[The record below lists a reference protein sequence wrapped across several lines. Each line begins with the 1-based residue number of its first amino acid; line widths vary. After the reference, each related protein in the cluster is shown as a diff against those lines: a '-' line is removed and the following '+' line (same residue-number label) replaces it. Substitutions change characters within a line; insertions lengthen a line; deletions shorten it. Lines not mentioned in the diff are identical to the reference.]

1 MLVVPTL
8 RSLALPTYASPLVDD
23 DIERMREP
31 LGPSAPLVACIWSQ
45 KTELTSIIS
54 DPQSNR
60 CKDFMMSKLLFASA
74 LSLVTLSLGACTDTT
89 ATTDA
94 GRNPSTGGALG
105 SGGRSNAGGAMGTG
119 ASVDSGGTRAAGGVL
134 GSGGQAG
141 GAQASGGAVASGGTG
156 VATSG
161 GTTARGGS
169 ASGGAVASGGT
180 TARGGSASGGAVASG
195 GVASGGTTAR
205 GGSASGGVVAS
216 GGTTAIGG
224 ATGQLTPQ
232 DAAKLMAPGWNL
244 GNSFDAT
251 PNETSWGNPT
261 PTQTLINAV
270 HAAGFK
276 MLRLPVTWTN
286 HIGSAPSYTI
296 DSAWMSKVKQT
307 AQWAIDAGMYVFL
320 NTHHEADGNGGWVTF
335 PSTSDAQ
342 GVATEVTAV
351 WSQIATTFKAFDARL
366 MFECF
371 NEPNEAGGG
380 NTTQAQTDLN
390 LYLETCFKAIRDT
403 GGANA
408 TRIVMIQPV
417 GASPIQSG
425 IQAMQKVSFIN
436 DPNLVI
442 SLHTYYP
449 TNFGLSTTPY
459 AWGSDSDYT
468 SMENSISQ
476 QIRVWLPTQVI
487 FIGEWGSMAAQ
498 SISNRAAHALAYA
511 QDTTT
516 AAIVP
521 IWWDNGGSGSE
532 SFALFDRNT
541 GAVTQPS
548 IVSGLMTGVKN
559 GLAAPNSW
567 AKAGNP

>member
-1 MLVVPTL
+1 MT
-8 RSLALPTYASPLVDD
+8 
-23 DIERMREP
+23 
-31 LGPSAPLVACIWSQ
+31 
-45 KTELTSIIS
+45 
-54 DPQSNR
+54 
-60 CKDFMMSKLLFASA
+60 SKLLFASA
-74 LSLVTLSLGACTDTT
+74 LSLITLSLGACTGTV

-94 GRNPSTGGALG
+94 GGNPSTGGAPG
-105 SGGRSNAGGAMGTG
+105 SGGRSNAGGASGTG
-119 ASVDSGGTRAAGGVL
+119 TSVDAGGTRATGGVL

-156 VATSG
+156 VAASG
-161 GTTARGGS
+161 GTTARGSS
-169 ASGGAVASGGT
+169 ASGGTIASGGVASGGT
-180 TARGGSASGGAVASG
+180 RAIGGSASGGAVASG
-195 GVASGGTTAR
+195 GVASGGVAF
-205 GGSASGGVVAS
+205 GGVASGGVAS

-232 DAAKLMAPGWNL
+232 DAVKLMAPGWNL

-261 PTQTLINAV
+261 PTQTLINDV

-276 MLRLPVTWTN
+276 TLRLPVTWTN

-296 DSAWMSKVKQT
+296 DSAWMNKVKQT

-335 PSTSDAQ
+335 PSATSDAQ
-342 GVATEVTAV
+342 SVATEVTAV
-351 WSQIATTFKAFDARL
+351 WSQIATTFKSFDARL

-380 NTTQAQTDLN
+380 NTAQAQTDLN
-390 LYLETCFKAIRDT
+390 LYLEACFKAIRDT

-425 IQAMQKVSFIN
+425 IQAMQKVSFVN

-459 AWGSDSDYT
+459 AWGSASDYT
-468 SMENSISQ
+468 SMQNSISQ

-487 FIGEWGSMAAQ
+487 FIGEWGSMEAQ
-498 SISNRAAHALAYA
+498 AISNRAAHALAYA

-521 IWWDNGGSGSE
+521 IWWDNGGSGSQ
-532 SFALFDRNT
+532 SFALFDRNS
-541 GAVTQPS
+541 GAVTQQS

-567 AKAGNP
+567 AKPGSP

>member
-1 MLVVPTL
+1 MT
-8 RSLALPTYASPLVDD
+8 
-23 DIERMREP
+23 
-31 LGPSAPLVACIWSQ
+31 
-45 KTELTSIIS
+45 
-54 DPQSNR
+54 
-60 CKDFMMSKLLFASA
+60 SKLLFASA
-74 LSLVTLSLGACTDTT
+74 LSLITLSLGACTGTGT
-89 ATTDA
+89 VATTDA
-94 GRNPSTGGALG
+94 GGGTGGAFG
-105 SGGRSNAGGAMGTG
+105 SGGRPNAGGASGTG
-119 ASVDSGGTRAAGGVL
+119 TSVDSGGNRATGGVL

-141 GAQASGGAVASGGTG
+141 GARASGGAVASGGTG

-161 GTTARGGS
+161 GTTGRGGS
-169 ASGGAVASGGT
+169 ASGGTVASGGT
-180 TARGGSASGGAVASG
+180 TARGGSASGG
-195 GVASGGTTAR
+195 T
-205 GGSASGGVVAS
+205 VAS

-232 DAAKLMAPGWNL
+232 DAVKLMAPGWNL

-276 MLRLPVTWTN
+276 TLRLPVTWTN

-335 PSTSDAQ
+335 PSTTSAAQ
-342 GVATEVTAV
+342 SVATEVTAV
-351 WSQIATTFKAFDARL
+351 WSQIATTFKSFDPRL

-371 NEPNEAGGG
+371 NEPNYAGS
-380 NTTQAQTDLN
+380 NNSQTQADLN
-390 LYLETCFKAIRDT
+390 LYLEACFKAIRDT

-408 TRIVMIQPV
+408 TRIVMIQPI
-417 GASPIQSG
+417 GASPIQAG
-425 IQAMQKVSFIN
+425 IQSIQKVSFIN

-459 AWGSDSDYT
+459 AWGSASDYT
-468 SMENSISQ
+468 SMQDSISQ

-487 FIGEWGSMAAQ
+487 FIGEWGSMEAQ
-498 SISNRAAHALAYA
+498 AISNRAAHALAYA

-521 IWWDNGGSGSE
+521 IWWDNGGSGNE
-532 SFALFDRNT
+532 SFALFNRNT
-541 GAVTQPS
+541 GAVTQSS

-567 AKAGNP
+567 AKPGSP